1 MIKKIAGVFVLLLGL
16 VLLCWVG
23 YNLFVEMQ
31 PEARGVNPLPAIIF
45 SLVFLY
51 VGQKWIRNS

>member
-1 MIKKIAGVFVLLLGL
+1 MIKRIAGVFVLLLGL

-23 YNLFVEMQ
+23 YNLLVEMQ
-31 PEARGVNPLPAIIF
+31 PAARGRNPLPAILF
-45 SLVFLY
+45 SLAFLY